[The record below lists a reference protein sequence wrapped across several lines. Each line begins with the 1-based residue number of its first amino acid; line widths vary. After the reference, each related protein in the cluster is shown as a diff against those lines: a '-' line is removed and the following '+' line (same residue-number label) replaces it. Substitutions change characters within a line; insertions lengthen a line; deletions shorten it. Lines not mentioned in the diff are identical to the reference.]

1 MVMTEKDEQLVM
13 AFFEEN
19 RQQITD
25 NGFSERVRRHLPTR
39 ASRLNRIWLSI
50 CSVAGVALFL
60 LVDGFANLHRTL
72 LNIGA
77 DILCFF
83 AGFNLTG
90 ISPLMVMAALVTFTF
105 IVVYNVYSSES

>member
-1 MVMTEKDEQLVM
+1 MTEKDEKLVM

-19 RQQITD
+19 CQQIAD
-25 NGFSERVRRHLPTR
+25 RGFSERVKRHLPTR

-60 LVDGFANLHRTL
+60 LVDGFANLYRTL

-90 ISPLMVMAALVTFTF
+90 ISPFLVMAALATFTF
-105 IVVYNVYSSES
+105 IVVYNVYSSE